1 MNRLLA
7 SLVVFAVG
15 AGVTAGAQSL
25 AEVARKEEERR
36 QAIGKAARVYTNK
49 DLQPVRPGEPVTAA
63 PADPATPADKSERTA
78 GKDGGSGA
86 TAAEAQPSGALATPK
101 QYTEAQWRTRMADAR
116 DDLERTRMIAEAL
129 QSRVNALWADFTA
142 RDDPAQRAALEI
154 ERQRTI
160 AELARVKNDI
170 ETKAQAIV
178 DLEDEARRARVPP
191 GWLR

>member
-36 QAIGKAARVYTNK
+36 QAVGKAARVYTNK

-63 PADPATPADKSERTA
+63 PADPAPPADTREPAA
-78 GKDGGSGA
+78 GKDGGAG
-86 TAAEAQPSGALATPK
+86 AEAQPSGAEATPK

-116 DDLERTRMIAEAL
+116 HDLERTRMIAEAL

-142 RDDPAQRAALEI
+142 RDDPAQRAALEA
-154 ERQRTI
+154 ERQRTL

-170 ETKAQAIV
+170 ETKTKAIA
-178 DLEDEARRARVPP
+178 DLEEEARRARVPP

>member
-15 AGVTAGAQSL
+15 VGVTAGAQSL

-49 DLQPVRPGEPVTAA
+49 DLQPMRPGQPVTAA
-63 PADPATPADKSERTA
+63 PADPASPADKGEPAA
-78 GKDGGSGA
+78 GTGVGAGAAAVDAQAPGSA
-86 TAAEAQPSGALATPK
+86 ATPT

-116 DDLERTRMIAEAL
+116 HDLERTRMMAEAL

-142 RDDPAQRAALEI
+142 RDDPAQRAALEA
-154 ERQRTI
+154 ERQRTL

-170 ETKAQAIV
+170 ETKTKAIA
-178 DLEDEARRARVPP
+178 DLEEEARRARVPP

>member
-36 QAIGKAARVYTNK
+36 QAVGKAARVYTNK

-63 PADPATPADKSERTA
+63 PADPAPPADTRDPAA
-78 GKDGGSGA
+78 GKDGGAG
-86 TAAEAQPSGALATPK
+86 AEAQPSGAEATPK

-116 DDLERTRMIAEAL
+116 HDLERTRMIAEAL

-142 RDDPAQRAALEI
+142 RDDPAQRAALEA
-154 ERQRTI
+154 ERQRTL

-170 ETKAQAIV
+170 ETKTKAIA
-178 DLEDEARRARVPP
+178 DLEEEARRARVPP